1 MYGNK
6 NCGDRDQT
14 SGFTTCAFRQSRQLS
29 TYTVPLLVSIWSA
42 SGTYPQDGHIDNR
55 PRPHSKRPAAETRG
69 GPMDEI
75 VCANTAFRYWRCP
88 PQVRDLYPRLPSS
101 EDGWRALAQSPFVVD
116 VLKTPIIA
124 VASPGYCNH
133 HSGLRSTIRWEGA
146 SDAGTTIDTHLGFSV
161 TNPLNTLFTM
171 TRFVSQ
177 MDLVLAMYE
186 FCGWF
191 SVFEPT
197 SAAEIQLEKAAGDKR
212 PSSTQDLFEL
222 EEDEDKAP
230 WKRVYAHAVVKAS
243 ENGRQANE
251 QENDKLV
258 TRLKGTSLWIRKP
271 LIELSELHKF
281 ANKVKSQMWGKQFY
295 EAAQQVIGIAASPLE
310 VAGILLLS
318 RPRRFGGAG
327 FSDVYV
333 NDLAPLSVSA
343 KSIAGQNVCYGD
355 IVIVNPILMKA
366 VIIEI
371 QGEVIHGSGAVL
383 DHDAERMTALQSMG
397 FDVFLVTHD
406 MLNDRKQL
414 NTIIRSVCERL
425 GLRYRPKTE
434 AMKRA
439 ETRLRAN
446 TLCNWLE
453 IGK

>member
-1 MYGNK
+1 
-6 NCGDRDQT
+6 
-14 SGFTTCAFRQSRQLS
+14 
-29 TYTVPLLVSIWSA
+29 
-42 SGTYPQDGHIDNR
+42 
-55 PRPHSKRPAAETRG
+55 
-69 GPMDEI
+69 
-75 VCANTAFRYWRCP
+75 
-88 PQVRDLYPRLPSS
+88 
-101 EDGWRALAQSPFVVD
+101 
-116 VLKTPIIA
+116 
-124 VASPGYCNH
+124 
-133 HSGLRSTIRWEGA
+133 
-146 SDAGTTIDTHLGFSV
+146 
-161 TNPLNTLFTM
+161 M

-177 MDLVLAMYE
+177 IDLVLAMYE

-222 EEDEDKAP
+222 EEDEDEAP
-230 WKRVYAHAVVKAS
+230 WKRVYARVVVKAS
-243 ENGRQANE
+243 ENGRQTNE
-251 QENDKLV
+251 QENDKVV
-258 TRLKGTSLWIRKP
+258 TRLKGTSLWMRKP
-271 LIELSELHKF
+271 LIELSELHRF
-281 ANKVKSQMWGKQFY
+281 ADKVKTQMWGRQFY

-318 RPRRFGGAG
+318 RPRRLGGAG

-333 NDLAPLSVSA
+333 NDLTPLSVSA
-343 KSIAGQNVCYGD
+343 QSIAGQNVCYGD

-366 VIIEI
+366 AIIEI

-383 DHDAERMTALQSMG
+383 DHDAKCMTALQSMG

-414 NTIIRSVCERL
+414 NAIIRSVCDRL